1 MKIPIIFEWLTIRF
15 RRLLIGLF
23 ELDWDLQPRS
33 M

>member
-1 MKIPIIFEWLTIRF
+1 MKTPIIFEWLTIRV
-15 RRLLIGLF
+15 RRLLMGLF

>member
-1 MKIPIIFEWLTIRF
+1 MKIPNIFEWLTIRV

-23 ELDWDLQPRS
+23 DLNWDVQPRS